1 MPTMSD
7 RKLEKHKKML
17 RTMQRLPHNKY
28 CMDCRERGPQYV
40 CPFNF
45 NHFCV
50 HDSSGILREFSF
62 RVKGISMSNFSPA
75 EIKALKA
82 AETKMHESFGWPKE
96 KMSKS
101 LSPATVSTIRKFI
114 KD

>member
-7 RKLEKHKKML
+7 RKLEEKHKKML

-40 CPFNF
+40 CLNF
-45 NHFCV
+45 NTFVCTTC
-50 HDSSGILREFSF
+50 SGILREFSF

-82 AETKMHESFGWPKE
+82 GGNENARKLWLAKGKDVKE
-96 KMSKS
+96 
-101 LSPATVSTIRKFI
+101 LRARR
-114 KD
+114 